1 MAVRADEATAAEK
14 FSTTPTDNVVKPTRP
29 EQALALGELVDV
41 AAASSSSTGNL
52 AGRSAP
58 AVQRWLARRHRRDH
72 ALVRDATATAI
83 AALLAKSSA
92 DERNVTPIGV
102 RPTNV

>member
-1 MAVRADEATAAEK
+1 MALRADEATAAEK
-14 FSTTPTDNVVKPTRP
+14 FSTAPTDSVNRSTRR

-72 ALVRDATATAI
+72 TLV
-83 AALLAKSSA
+83 
-92 DERNVTPIGV
+92 
-102 RPTNV
+102 